1 MIKDIL
7 GLVPPSV
14 WNAVQSSIHVRAAV
28 CSAIRIFEGKQVPEP
43 RESAEYLAIK
53 AFGAI
58 ESRREA
64 RTSHL
69 TPTRR
74 ELDRFVSLCEKR
86 ERLRTPIQ
94 YLVGDWDFCDITLMV
109 RSPVLIPRPETE
121 ELVQHLL
128 KDLPSTESRI
138 LDVGCGSGAILL
150 AALHAR
156 SKWTGI
162 GIDIERE
169 AVKLS
174 RENARLLR
182 LEDRANIL
190 EGRIEDLN
198 GRNHFD
204 ALISNPP
211 YIPKKDMDSL
221 EREVRDHEDYKAL
234 CGGEDGLD
242 VVRDI
247 MKYVPRLVKPGG
259 SVWLEVDSSHPTV
272 LGSLIF
278 HNVEFVKK
286 YDDIYGHPRFCHFIV
301 K

>member
-1 MIKDIL
+1 MIKGML
-7 GLVPPSV
+7 GLVQPSV
-14 WNAVQSSIHVRAAV
+14 WNAVQNSTHVRAAV
-28 CSAIRIFEGKQVPEP
+28 CSAIRIFEGKQIPEP

-53 AFGAI
+53 AFRAI

-69 TPTRR
+69 TPTRT
-74 ELDRFVSLCEKR
+74 ELDHFVSLCEKR

-109 RSPVLIPRPETE
+109 RTPVLIPRPETE

-156 SKWTGI
+156 PKWTGI
-162 GIDIERE
+162 GIDIEPE
-169 AVKLS
+169 AIKLS
-174 RENARLLR
+174 QENARLLG
-182 LEDRANIL
+182 LEDRADIFK
-190 EGRIEDLN
+190 GRIEDLN
-198 GRNHFD
+198 GQNQFD
-204 ALISNPP
+204 VLISNPP
-211 YIPKKDMDSL
+211 YIPKKDMNSL
-221 EREVRDHEDYKAL
+221 EPEVRNHEDYKAL

-247 MKYVPRLVKPGG
+247 MKHAPRLVRSGG
-259 SVWLEVDSSHPTV
+259 CVWLEVDSSHPSV
-272 LGSLIF
+272 LPSLTFPNI
-278 HNVEFVKK
+278 EFVKK
-286 YDDIYGHPRFCHFIV
+286 YDDMYGHPRFCQFVV